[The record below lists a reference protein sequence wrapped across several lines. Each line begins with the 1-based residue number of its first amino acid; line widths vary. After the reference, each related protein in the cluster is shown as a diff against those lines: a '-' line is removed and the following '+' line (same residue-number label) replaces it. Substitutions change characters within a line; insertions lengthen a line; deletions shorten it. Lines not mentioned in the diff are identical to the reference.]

1 MHYVLSFRSHDRSCI
16 PMLPRPEIHGHP
28 ALRFNSGARIDERLP
43 VIEFRQGADH
53 QGSIPDYVPT
63 ALAGMVV
70 SSRFRHTLEAAGVDN
85 IDYHDARI
93 LNTVTGA
100 ALDSYYV
107 ANIVGRVACL
117 DRENSVVE
125 PAPGIP
131 DAILEIY
138 EMVLD
143 YNRIGD
149 LRMFRLHELPFIVIV
164 DQGVKEAIERAQIT
178 GVRLS
183 PADGYST

>member
-1 MHYVLSFRSHDRSCI
+1 
-16 PMLPRPEIHGHP
+16 MLPRPEIPGHP
-28 ALRFNSGARIDERLP
+28 ELRFNSGARISEQIP
-43 VIEFRQGADH
+43 VIELRQGPDH
-53 QGSIPDYVPT
+53 QGSIPDHVPT

-70 SSRFRHTLEAAGVDN
+70 SSRFRQALEAAGVDN
-85 IDYHDARI
+85 IDYYDARI

-100 ALDSYYV
+100 ALDGYHV
-107 ANIVGRVACL
+107 ANIIGRVACL
-117 DRENSVVE
+117 DREASVVE

-131 DAILEIY
+131 DAILDIY

-143 YNRIGD
+143 YDRIGD
-149 LRMFRLHELPFIVIV
+149 LRMFRLHELPFVILV
-164 DQGVKEAIERAQIT
+164 DEGVKEAIQRAQIT